1 MMSSM
6 LAALVSPAMGIVYVD
21 ENASGNDDGTSWT
34 DAYPS
39 LVDALANCPS
49 GEHMWVAEG
58 TYSPGGGDGDSFYV
72 TNNVIFGGF
81 QSGDSFGDR
90 DPVNNVTILDGAN
103 KNTHVV
109 ECSQDNTAVID
120 GFTIQDGDA
129 DGTGVEDDGAA
140 IYLFEG
146 DLVVSNCVFTGNSAD
161 AQGGAVWIA
170 SADTPSPRFVNCTF
184 ESNTA
189 VGNRG
194 GAVYLESGQ
203 GSPIFSN
210 CTFEANTAGDSVDE
224 RGGAIYGEDGGTL
237 YVIDSMFTNNGAFD
251 EGGAIGLAGDAGGL
265 TLEAW
270 NTEFWNNTGDDAG
283 GAIYMSSYG
292 SGHVISN
299 CVFSGNIATNNGG
312 AIFGQNLE
320 GITIY
325 GTSFPTNRANSTGGG
340 LRLGLRSGFDAV
352 IDNCQ
357 FTNNNVAA
365 GTHGGAVYF
374 EGSSSGLTITNSHF
388 EGCSTGSNSDGGA
401 VYVFNGGSLYL
412 TDTVFTNCTAGRS
425 GGAVW
430 ASGSSGSWT
439 ITNSHFEA
447 CSAGSSGDGGAVRV
461 ESGATFY
468 LADTVFTNCSTG
480 DDGGALSLSATK
492 S

>member
-1 MMSSM
+1 MVSTL

-146 DLVVSNCVFTGNSAD
+146 DLVVSNCVFTGNSANE
-161 AQGGAVWIA
+161 QGGAVWID
-170 SADTPSPRFVNCTF
+170 STDTPSPRFVNCTF
-184 ESNTA
+184 DSNA
-189 VGNRG
+189 AAGNRG
-194 GAVYLESGQ
+194 GAVYFESGV
-203 GSPIFSN
+203 GSPVFSN
-210 CTFEANTAGDSVDE
+210 CTFEANTAGDSIDE
-224 RGGAIYGEDGGTL
+224 RGGAIYGENGTTLYVIDSMFTNNGAYDEGGAIGLIGDANGMTLEAWNTEFWNNTGDDAGGAIYMSSYGSGHVISNCVFAGNVATNNGGAIYGEDGGTL

-283 GAIYMSSYG
+283 GALYVQSYG

-299 CVFSGNIATNNGG
+299 CVFSGNVATNYQSPHRNPNEAPGVDLHPG
-312 AIFGQNLE
+312 RYSPDWSE
-320 GITIY
+320 MM
-325 GTSFPTNRANSTGGG
+325 
-340 LRLGLRSGFDAV
+340 
-352 IDNCQ
+352 
-357 FTNNNVAA
+357 
-365 GTHGGAVYF
+365 
-374 EGSSSGLTITNSHF
+374 SH
-388 EGCSTGSNSDGGA
+388 
-401 VYVFNGGSLYL
+401 
-412 TDTVFTNCTAGRS
+412 
-425 GGAVW
+425 
-430 ASGSSGSWT
+430 
-439 ITNSHFEA
+439 
-447 CSAGSSGDGGAVRV
+447 
-461 ESGATFY
+461 
-468 LADTVFTNCSTG
+468 
-480 DDGGALSLSATK
+480 K